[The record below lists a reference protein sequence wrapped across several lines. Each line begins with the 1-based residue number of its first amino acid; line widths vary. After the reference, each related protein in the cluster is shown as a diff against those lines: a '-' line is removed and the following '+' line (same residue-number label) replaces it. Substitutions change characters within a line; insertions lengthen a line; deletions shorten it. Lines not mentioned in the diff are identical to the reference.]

1 MKNLH
6 SRELVTARD
15 RVKNGLKKL
24 LETNEL
30 VDKMQVWMLIRTI
43 CMIFVSTGENLVAPL
58 TYFNTL
64 VSNKCQTNTN
74 VKSMALF

>member
-6 SRELVTARD
+6 FRELVTARD

-43 CMIFVSTGENLVAPL
+43 CMIFVSTGERESRSSINILQ
-58 TYFNTL
+58 YFD
-64 VSNKCQTNTN
+64 VKQMSNKHECQ
-74 VKSMALF
+74 